1 MARAVKKE
9 KPSGAKELREDI
21 RQKHFR
27 RVYLLYGE
35 EEYLVRQYRQELIKA
50 VCGEED
56 SMNLNIHRDDH
67 LDWSTIQ
74 DEILSMPFFAQYRMV
89 VLDDTKLFRSG
100 RKTDSGAKEE
110 AEEAGDAIGDMSD
123 SAEERNGSDDAG
135 LSAAI
140 ASFLPRIP
148 ETTVVL
154 FTERPDEK
162 KPGGQK
168 GKSSVDRRGK
178 LFKSVAKCGLAAEF
192 STPDEQELRKWV
204 LGKLGAE
211 KIRITQETLNVFFSM
226 TGTDMSHIHTET
238 QKLISFAG
246 PGGVVRTEDVAALTS
261 EILEGKIFRMLD
273 LISQH
278 DRKGALELYQDL
290 LLLKEPPGKILSL
303 LTRQFDQLLL
313 AASIL
318 EDGGSVIRVMET
330 LGVQKWQADKIVRQ
344 ARGFSC
350 PMLREALAECAR
362 IQAKAQS
369 GHIDMRLGLELL
381 ILRFSRAGRQ
391 TDQR

>member
-1 MARAVKKE
+1 MAKAVKKE
-9 KPSGAKELREDI
+9 KPSGTKELREDI
-21 RQKHFR
+21 RQKQFR

-35 EEYLVRQYRQELIKA
+35 EEYLVRQYRQELIRA
-50 VCGEED
+50 VCGEGD

-67 LDWSTIQ
+67 LDWNTIQ

-89 VLDDTKLFRSG
+89 VLDDTKLFRSV
-100 RKTDSGAKEE
+100 RKTDTGAKEE
-110 AEEAGDAIGDMSD
+110 EDASAAGDGPGSPQ
-123 SAEERNGSDDAG
+123 ERGESDDGSLA
-135 LSAAI
+135 AAI

-148 ETTVVL
+148 DTTVVL

-168 GKSSVDRRGK
+168 GKASVDRRGK
-178 LFKSVAKCGLAAEF
+178 LYKSVAKCGLAAEF
-192 STPDEQELRKWV
+192 ATPDEQALRKWV

-211 KIRITQETLNVFFSM
+211 KIRITQETLDVFFSM

-246 PGGVVRTEDVAALTS
+246 TGGVVRTEDVAALTS

-278 DRKGALELYQDL
+278 DQKGALELYQDL
-290 LLLKEPPGKILSL
+290 ILLKEPPGKILSL
-303 LTRQFDQLLL
+303 LTRQFDQLLI

-318 EDGGSVIRVMET
+318 EDGGSIIRIMET

-344 ARGFSC
+344 ARGLSS
-350 PMLREALAECAR
+350 PVLRRALDACAR
-362 IQAKAQS
+362 MQEKAQS
-369 GHIDMRLGLELL
+369 GHIDMQLGLELL
-381 ILRFSRAGRQ
+381 ILRFSRPERQ
-391 TDQR
+391 ERQ

>member
-89 VLDDTKLFRSG
+89 VLDDTKLFLSG

-238 QKLISFAG
+238 QKLINKMNVLDDGWKKDRPSFIEAYDDK
-246 PGGVVRTEDVAALTS
+246 GGIHMVNTMYVIEVYVVEHVLIKGVDQ
-261 EILEGKIFRMLD
+261 ILEGVDF
-273 LISQH
+273 
-278 DRKGALELYQDL
+278 E
-290 LLLKEPPGKILSL
+290 
-303 LTRQFDQLLL
+303 
-313 AASIL
+313 
-318 EDGGSVIRVMET
+318 
-330 LGVQKWQADKIVRQ
+330 
-344 ARGFSC
+344 
-350 PMLREALAECAR
+350 
-362 IQAKAQS
+362 
-369 GHIDMRLGLELL
+369 
-381 ILRFSRAGRQ
+381 
-391 TDQR
+391 